1 MSEHPS
7 TKKDRN
13 AEIVAAIERGEH
25 RSDVAQRHGITPE
38 RVTAIVGAAYL
49 ARVGALQ
56 PPHGPPRHPRPP
68 RPSRPSGRPTG
79 LTWPDGTPMH
89 ELQVVLLRLFAL
101 LPDRLDQVE
110 RDALIG
116 TIRTL
121 FRGYYRPV
129 AP

>member
-1 MSEHPS
+1 
-7 TKKDRN
+7 
-13 AEIVAAIERGEH
+13 
-25 RSDVAQRHGITPE
+25 
-38 RVTAIVGAAYL
+38 
-49 ARVGALQ
+49 
-56 PPHGPPRHPRPP
+56 
-68 RPSRPSGRPTG
+68 
-79 LTWPDGTPMH
+79 MH